1 MRTYKVIAP
10 SWHFFCGLQPS
21 VRLHYVRLHCCC
33 ASRRRTRLR
42 RVFADAAHAAYAAA
56 AAPLRTNSSILWKA
70 LYCIATL
77 PKAMLST
84 YFSVLPRLS
93 PMTWMARHLLRRRIL
108 ASKLVVLNMQLRSL
122 TARARC
128 AFREGGR
135 HKARYSHAVIARV
148 GAAAHTLAFPWGLQS
163 WNILRRQL
171 GIAFSLFFCLPTFSI
186 LFCALKSCF

>member
-1 MRTYKVIAP
+1 MSAFIVAA
-10 SWHFFCGLQPS
+10 Q
-21 VRLHYVRLHCCC
+21 
-33 ASRRRTRLR
+33 AAAA
-42 RVFADAAHAAYAAA
+42 RVFADATHAAYAAA
-56 AAPLRTNSSILWKA
+56 ALLRTNSSILWKA

-122 TARARC
+122 TARVAASAKAAGTRRYTRTRLSQEW
-128 AFREGGR
+128 AQRRTPLLFREAF
-135 HKARYSHAVIARV
+135 KAGTYFDGSLVLLSHY
-148 GAAAHTLAFPWGLQS
+148 
-163 WNILRRQL
+163 
-171 GIAFSLFFCLPTFSI
+171 FSACRLS

>member
-1 MRTYKVIAP
+1 MLPPRP
-10 SWHFFCGLQPS
+10 P
-21 VRLHYVRLHCCC
+21 LH
-33 ASRRRTRLR
+33 
-42 RVFADAAHAAYAAA
+42 
-56 AAPLRTNSSILWKA
+56 TNSSILWKA

-135 HKARYSHAVIARV
+135 HKAKYSHAFIARV

-171 GIAFSLFFCLPTFSI
+171 GIAFSLFFCLPTFFLYSAPWKAVFSALPSDKLN
-186 LFCALKSCF
+186 LFSTVRNLRNFLVIEINYSTSYKRSKQPNFLLR